1 MCKIVVPNSVFL
13 NPKFFLTLFAGFIVY
28 FYVYAPP
35 FKAIP
40 FGTDKP
46 ILLASMVYIT
56 YKKRW
61 MNLYILFQKEFFFLF
76 GIVFLSLFV
85 SVIHRIDTSLLL
97 YDILLLLECIPTS
110 YFLFCIFRSWNLKH
124 IDNIII
130 YTAIIGAIISTYL
143 LINPELTY
151 YIKTILLKYPEH
163 LIDRF
168 LYRGY
173 GISDGLLFSYPVIQ
187 GFCFS
192 FILINVGGKSN
203 LFFKTSLLFLF
214 VAVFSNARSGFV
226 SICVA
231 FILMLL
237 YDKRSLFLRL
247 LFPFLILLMLL
258 SGTVSVLLEKNE
270 MLNMS
275 LEWAKTSLDI
285 FSDFIKGEESENVSA
300 LLNDMIVL
308 PSSIDEWLIG
318 NGKNIFLD
326 ACNNSDIGYF
336 IRLKY
341 GGIIY
346 LTVWIFFCIYMF
358 KRLYKLNKGIALI
371 LFISLVYLN
380 YKGDFFIVNPGSRFF
395 FLIYSL
401 IVIDSTLFL
410 NSINKKTNS

>member
-1 MCKIVVPNSVFL
+1 MPAPNL
-13 NPKFFLTLFAGFIVY
+13 NIFYLKFFLCILAGIIVY

-35 FKAIP
+35 FKVIP

-46 ILLASMVYIT
+46 VFLASIVYIT

-61 MNLYILFQKEFFFLF
+61 LTLYKLFRKEFFFLF
-76 GIVFLSLFV
+76 GIVFLSFFIYV
-85 SVIHRIDTSLLL
+85 MHRMDASLLL
-97 YDILLLLECIPTS
+97 YDILLLLECIPS
-110 YFLFCIFRSWNLKH
+110 AYFLFCIFRSWNLKH

-130 YTAIIGAIISTYL
+130 YAAIIGAVISTYL

-151 YIKTILLKYPEH
+151 YIKTFLLKYPEN
-163 LIDRF
+163 LVNKF

-203 LFFKTSLLFLF
+203 LFFKVSLLFLF
-214 VAVFSNARSGFV
+214 VAVFANARSGFI
-226 SICVA
+226 SILVA
-231 FILMLL
+231 LILMLL
-237 YDKRSLFLRL
+237 YDKRSLFR
-247 LFPFLILLMLL
+247 LILPVLILSILL
-258 SGTVSVLLEKNE
+258 SGVVSTLLEKNE

-275 LEWAKTSLDI
+275 LEWAKTSFDI
-285 FSDFIKGEESENVSA
+285 FSDFINGEESENVEA
-300 LLNDMIVL
+300 LLNDMVVL

-318 NGKNIFLD
+318 SGKNIFSD
-326 ACNNSDIGYF
+326 AHNNSDIGYF
-336 IRLKY
+336 IRLNY
-341 GGIIY
+341 GGIVY
-346 LTVWIFFCIYMF
+346 LIIWILFWIYMSR
-358 KRLYKLNKGIALI
+358 KLYKQNKAITLI

-401 IVIDSTLFL
+401 IVLDSSLFV
-410 NSINKKTNS
+410 NSINRKAVI

>member
-173 GISDGLLFSYPVIQ
+173 GNGR
-187 GFCFS
+187 
-192 FILINVGGKSN
+192 GKGYAEGN
-203 LFFKTSLLFLF
+203 R
-214 VAVFSNARSGFV
+214 NA
-226 SICVA
+226 
-231 FILMLL
+231 
-237 YDKRSLFLRL
+237 
-247 LFPFLILLMLL
+247 
-258 SGTVSVLLEKNE
+258 E
-270 MLNMS
+270 
-275 LEWAKTSLDI
+275 
-285 FSDFIKGEESENVSA
+285 
-300 LLNDMIVL
+300 
-308 PSSIDEWLIG
+308 
-318 NGKNIFLD
+318 
-326 ACNNSDIGYF
+326 
-336 IRLKY
+336 
-341 GGIIY
+341 
-346 LTVWIFFCIYMF
+346 
-358 KRLYKLNKGIALI
+358 
-371 LFISLVYLN
+371 
-380 YKGDFFIVNPGSRFF
+380 
-395 FLIYSL
+395 
-401 IVIDSTLFL
+401 
-410 NSINKKTNS
+410 